1 MTMRLL
7 GENKISV
14 FNYDNES
21 EFIEMRRVIVNSI
34 PLIAL

>member
-1 MTMRLL
+1 MKAFMTMRLL

-21 EFIEMRRVIVNSI
+21 EFIEIKIMVKC
-34 PLIAL
+34 